1 MKQVSFKC
9 KDCAMLA
16 SIEKNNERGESGFN
30 STGVKHVAMD
40 GNAVIKVYHDVCNK
54 LAELVNSQLFDG
66 CRKWYWI
73 GDEVGGV
80 CDFEDSDV
88 LNPEDMV
95 RIIENGMSYDEYA
108 EWNDANLDNDSYI
121 NLKSWLMGARHNM
134 LNDK

>member
-1 MKQVSFKC
+1 MKKFK
-9 KDCAMLA
+9 K
-16 SIEKNNERGESGFN
+16 SIEI
-30 STGVKHVAMD
+30 D
-40 GNAVIKVYHDVCNK
+40 GNEVIKVYHDVCNK

-73 GDEVGGV
+73 CDEVGGV

-88 LNPEDMV
+88 LDPEDMV

-108 EWNDANLDNDSYI
+108 EWNDANIDNGRYI
-121 NLKSWLMGARHNM
+121 NLKSWMMGARHNM